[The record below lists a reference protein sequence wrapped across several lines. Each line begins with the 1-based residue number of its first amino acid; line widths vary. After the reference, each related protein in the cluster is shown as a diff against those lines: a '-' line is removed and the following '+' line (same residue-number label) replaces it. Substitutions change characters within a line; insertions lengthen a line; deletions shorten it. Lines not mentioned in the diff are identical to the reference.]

1 VPILDNKAS
10 LLEVKNLTLSFL
22 EKNNKNYQ
30 VIFEDISFS
39 LEENKISALIGDSGC
54 GKSSLAFAITGLVP
68 SNANISG
75 EIFFQEKMIISN
87 QNHHYQN
94 FAERFSQ
101 YQQIQGLRGNKIAI
115 IFQDPSGALNPLHS
129 IGSQIEESIIIHK
142 PNISKKEL
150 NLQIKSILKMVE
162 LESIESRLN
171 DYPHQFSG
179 GQKQRIMIAIAIAN
193 KPKLIIADEPTTA
206 LDPSTKQEI
215 LKLFQKIAKE
225 WQTAILLITHNLE
238 NVENYADKIFVL
250 EDKKL
255 VEPYKSR
262 LYQNY
267 LEYKKQKEIIYCN
280 QSEEGEKK
288 KIFEIDNLIA
298 NYQIKNN
305 IQNKGISFNLY
316 QKQNLAI
323 IGKSGIGKTSLALAM
338 LNLTESTGI
347 VNFFNDEGAISN
359 WHTAK
364 KSRQKTLELRKNLQI
379 VFQDPFSS
387 LSPRLKIFD
396 IMAEGLEIH
405 YPLDSKII
413 IKEKITNILKEVNL
427 SLDLLEK
434 YPHQLSGGQR
444 QRVAIARS
452 LIIEPKIIIL
462 DEPTSALDFTN
473 QIIIIELLKKVQQHR
488 DITYI
493 LISHD
498 IAIIKNLCSK
508 TLEIQ

>member
-1 VPILDNKAS
+1 VVNLDNKAS

-22 EKNNKNYQ
+22 QKNNKNYQ
-30 VIFEDISFS
+30 VIFENISFS

-54 GKSSLAFAITGLVP
+54 GKSSLAFAIAGLVP

-75 EIFFQEKMIISN
+75 EINFQEKKIIFN

-101 YQQIQGLRGNKIAI
+101 YQQIKALRGNKIAI

-129 IGSQIEESIIIHK
+129 IGSQIEESIIINN

-150 NLQIKSILKMVE
+150 NLQIKSILTMVE

-206 LDPSTKQEI
+206 LDPPTKQEI
-215 LKLFQKIAKE
+215 LKLFQKITKE
-225 WQTAILLITHNLE
+225 WGASIFLITHNLE
-238 NVENYADKIFVL
+238 NVENYANKIFVL

-255 VEPYKSR
+255 IEPYKSK

-267 LEYKKQKEIIYCN
+267 LEYKKQSTNFSN
-280 QSEEGEKK
+280 QFQDIKLIL
-288 KIFEIDNLIA
+288 KIENLIA
-298 NYQIKNN
+298 KYQVEKVSPK
-305 IQNKGISFNLY
+305 QGISFDLY
-316 QKQNLAI
+316 EQQNLAI

-338 LNLTESTGI
+338 LNLTESKGV
-347 VNFFNDEGAISN
+347 VNFFNDKGEISN

-405 YPLDSKII
+405 YPFDSKII
-413 IKEKITNILKEVNL
+413 FKQKIIDIFNEVNL

-473 QIIIIELLKKVQQHR
+473 QIIIIDLLKKIQQNHN
-488 DITYI
+488 ITYI

>member
-1 VPILDNKAS
+1 MRVSGKRYCLIFSP
-10 LLEVKNLTLSFL
+10 LT
-22 EKNNKNYQ
+22 
-30 VIFEDISFS
+30 
-39 LEENKISALIGDSGC
+39 KISPSVAILTST
-54 GKSSLAFAITGLVP
+54 SLK
-68 SNANISG
+68 
-75 EIFFQEKMIISN
+75 IF
-87 QNHHYQN
+87 
-94 FAERFSQ
+94 
-101 YQQIQGLRGNKIAI
+101 
-115 IFQDPSGALNPLHS
+115 PTV
-129 IGSQIEESIIIHK
+129 
-142 PNISKKEL
+142 
-150 NLQIKSILKMVE
+150 SILI
-162 LESIESRLN
+162 LSIESRLN

-206 LDPSTKQEI
+206 LDPPTKQEI
-215 LKLFQKIAKE
+215 LKLFQKITKE
-225 WQTAILLITHNLE
+225 WGASIFLITHNLE
-238 NVENYADKIFVL
+238 NVENYANKIFVL

-255 VEPYKSR
+255 IEPYKSK

-267 LEYKKQKEIIYCN
+267 LEYKKQSTNFSN
-280 QSEEGEKK
+280 QFQDIKLIL
-288 KIFEIDNLIA
+288 KIENLIA
-298 NYQIKNN
+298 KYQVEKVSPK
-305 IQNKGISFNLY
+305 QGISFDLY
-316 QKQNLAI
+316 EQQNLAI

-338 LNLTESTGI
+338 LNLTESKGV
-347 VNFFNDEGAISN
+347 VNFFNDKGEISN

-405 YPLDSKII
+405 YPFDSKII
-413 IKEKITNILKEVNL
+413 FKQKIIDIFNEVNL

-473 QIIIIELLKKVQQHR
+473 QIIIIDLLKKIQQNHN
-488 DITYI
+488 ITYI

>member
-1 VPILDNKAS
+1 VVNLDNKAS

-22 EKNNKNYQ
+22 QKNNKNYQ
-30 VIFEDISFS
+30 VIFENISFS

-54 GKSSLAFAITGLVP
+54 GKSSLAFAIAGLVP

-75 EIFFQEKMIISN
+75 EINFQEKKIIFN

-101 YQQIQGLRGNKIAI
+101 YQQIKALRGNKIAI

-129 IGSQIEESIIIHK
+129 VGSQIEESIIINN

-150 NLQIKSILKMVE
+150 NLQIKSILTMVE

-206 LDPSTKQEI
+206 LDPPTKQEI
-215 LKLFQKIAKE
+215 LKLFQKITKE
-225 WQTAILLITHNLE
+225 WGASIFLITHNLE
-238 NVENYADKIFVL
+238 NVENYANKIFVL

-255 VEPYKSR
+255 IEPYKSK

-267 LEYKKQKEIIYCN
+267 LEYKKQSTNFSN
-280 QSEEGEKK
+280 QFQDIKLIL
-288 KIFEIDNLIA
+288 KIENLIA
-298 NYQIKNN
+298 KYQVEKVSPK
-305 IQNKGISFNLY
+305 QGISFDLY
-316 QKQNLAI
+316 EQQNLAI

-338 LNLTESTGI
+338 LNLTESKGV
-347 VNFFNDEGAISN
+347 VNFFNDKGEISN

-405 YPLDSKII
+405 YPFDSKII
-413 IKEKITNILKEVNL
+413 FKQKIIDIFNEVNL

-473 QIIIIELLKKVQQHR
+473 QIIIIDLLKKIQQNHN
-488 DITYI
+488 ITYI

>member
-1 VPILDNKAS
+1 MVNLDNKAS

-22 EKNNKNYQ
+22 QKNNKNYQ
-30 VIFEDISFS
+30 VIFENISFS

-54 GKSSLAFAITGLVP
+54 GKSSLAFAIAGLVP

-75 EIFFQEKMIISN
+75 EINFQEKKIIFN
-87 QNHHYQN
+87 QNHHYQS

-101 YQQIQGLRGNKIAI
+101 YQQIKALRGNKIAI

-129 IGSQIEESIIIHK
+129 VGSQIEESIIINN

-150 NLQIKSILKMVE
+150 NLQIKSILTMVE

-206 LDPSTKQEI
+206 LDPPTKQEI
-215 LKLFQKIAKE
+215 LKLFQKITKE
-225 WQTAILLITHNLE
+225 WGASILLITHNLE
-238 NVENYADKIFVL
+238 NVENYANKIFVL

-255 VEPYKSR
+255 IEPYKSK

-267 LEYKKQKEIIYCN
+267 LEYKKQSTNFSN
-280 QSEEGEKK
+280 QFQDIKLIL
-288 KIFEIDNLIA
+288 KIENLIA
-298 NYQIKNN
+298 KYQVEKVSPK
-305 IQNKGISFNLY
+305 QGISFDLY
-316 QKQNLAI
+316 EQQNLAI
-323 IGKSGIGKTSLALAM
+323 IGRSGIGKTSLALAM
-338 LNLTESTGI
+338 LNLTESKGV
-347 VNFFNDEGAISN
+347 VNFFNDKGEISN

-413 IKEKITNILKEVNL
+413 FKQKIIDIFNEVNL

-473 QIIIIELLKKVQQHR
+473 QIVIIDLLKKIQQNR
-488 DITYI
+488 NITYI

>member
-1 VPILDNKAS
+1 MVNLDNKAS

-22 EKNNKNYQ
+22 QKNNKNYQ
-30 VIFEDISFS
+30 VIFENISFS

-54 GKSSLAFAITGLVP
+54 GKSSLAFAIAGLVP

-75 EIFFQEKMIISN
+75 EINFQEKKIIFN

-101 YQQIQGLRGNKIAI
+101 YQQIKALRGNKIAI

-129 IGSQIEESIIIHK
+129 IGSQIEESIIINN

-150 NLQIKSILKMVE
+150 NLQIKSILTMVE

-206 LDPSTKQEI
+206 LDPPTKQEI
-215 LKLFQKIAKE
+215 LKLFQKITKE
-225 WQTAILLITHNLE
+225 WGASIFLITHNLE
-238 NVENYADKIFVL
+238 NVENYANKIFVL

-255 VEPYKSR
+255 IEPYKSK

-267 LEYKKQKEIIYCN
+267 LEYKKQSTNFSN
-280 QSEEGEKK
+280 QFQDIKLIL
-288 KIFEIDNLIA
+288 KIENLIA
-298 NYQIKNN
+298 KYQVEKVSPK
-305 IQNKGISFNLY
+305 QGISFDLY
-316 QKQNLAI
+316 EQQNLAI

-338 LNLTESTGI
+338 LNLTESKGV
-347 VNFFNDEGAISN
+347 VNFFNDKGEISN

-405 YPLDSKII
+405 YPFDSKII
-413 IKEKITNILKEVNL
+413 FKQKIIDIFNEVNL

-473 QIIIIELLKKVQQHR
+473 QIIIIDLLKKIQQNHN
-488 DITYI
+488 ITYI

>member
-1 VPILDNKAS
+1 MVNLDNKAS

-22 EKNNKNYQ
+22 QKNNKNYQ
-30 VIFEDISFS
+30 VIFENISFS

-54 GKSSLAFAITGLVP
+54 GKSSLAFAIAGLVP

-75 EIFFQEKMIISN
+75 EINFQEKKIIFN

-101 YQQIQGLRGNKIAI
+101 YQQIKALRGNKIAI

-129 IGSQIEESIIIHK
+129 IGSQIEESIIINN

-150 NLQIKSILKMVE
+150 NLQIKSILTMVE

-206 LDPSTKQEI
+206 LDPPTKQEI
-215 LKLFQKIAKE
+215 LKLFQKITKE
-225 WQTAILLITHNLE
+225 WGASNFLITHNLE
-238 NVENYADKIFVL
+238 NVENYANKIFVL

-255 VEPYKSR
+255 IEPYKSK

-267 LEYKKQKEIIYCN
+267 LEYKKQSTNFSN
-280 QSEEGEKK
+280 QFQDIKLIL
-288 KIFEIDNLIA
+288 KIENLIA
-298 NYQIKNN
+298 KYQVEKVSPK
-305 IQNKGISFNLY
+305 QGISFDLY
-316 QKQNLAI
+316 EQQNLAI

-338 LNLTESTGI
+338 LNLTESKGV
-347 VNFFNDEGAISN
+347 VNFFNDKGEISN

-405 YPLDSKII
+405 YPFDSKII
-413 IKEKITNILKEVNL
+413 FKQKIIDIFNEVNL

-473 QIIIIELLKKVQQHR
+473 QIIIIDLLKKIQQNHN
-488 DITYI
+488 ITYI